1 MDLIETQLDNPI
13 EHWYYRHK
21 YWAIRKQIIK
31 RRIALTEILDIGAG
45 SALFSLELQKEFP
58 GTRILAIDPGYSDRQ
73 IEMSDS
79 KIQYSRENHSNKAD
93 LILLTDVL
101 EHVPDDVEFLS
112 NYVVNTSSNPTFII
126 TVPAFMSLWSNHDVY
141 LKHFRRYRRGHLGEV
156 LSKSGL
162 EVLEITYLY
171 SLLFPV
177 AYIKRKAFSG
187 KTHQSDLKKDSLI
200 IQRMLNGILIMDRF
214 FSRFLPFGVSVLA
227 IAIKRE
233 ANVEES

>member
-13 EHWYYRHK
+13 EHWYYKHK
-21 YWAIRKQIIK
+21 YWAIKKQIAK

-58 GTRILAIDPGYSDRQ
+58 GTRVLAIDPGYSDLQ
-73 IEMSDS
+73 LEMSDS
-79 KIQYSRENHSNKAD
+79 DTQYSRENPSNKAD

-112 NYVVNTSSNPTFII
+112 NYVVNASSDSAFII

-141 LKHFRRYRRGHLGEV
+141 LKHFRRYRRNQLGEV

-171 SLLFPV
+171 SLLFPI

-187 KTHQSDLKKDSLI
+187 KTPQSDLKKDNLI
-200 IQRMLNGILIMDRF
+200 IQRVLNGILFTDRF

-233 ANVEES
+233 ANDKES